1 MRIVPSWIVATAV
14 VGLACSQLA
23 TSLGA
28 QVNPQVTRSRKT
40 GAGDLGLSYQRHVES
55 VGPAVADVDLAAK
68 KAWVAALG
76 GHGPSIAV
84 AGLELSPRVFNGPM
98 PRARLRA
105 TMNVSHAV
113 GTKCLARLAV
123 QKSGTETGPLS
134 GLPSAALSRPGPVT
148 LVSDVLPL
156 RFDVTYQARAEVG
169 CAVLAPDG
177 GIHAAAATI
186 TELKWEPQ

>member
-1 MRIVPSWIVATAV
+1 MRIVTSWIASAAV
-14 VGLACSQLA
+14 VGLACLQLA
-23 TSLGA
+23 PAVEAQVGA
-28 QVNPQVTRSRKT
+28 QATRSRKT
-40 GAGDLGLSYQRHVES
+40 DAADLGLSYQRHVES

-84 AGLELSPRVFNGPM
+84 AGLKLPPRQFNVPM

-105 TMNVSHAV
+105 TMNVSHAI

-134 GLPSAALSRPGPVT
+134 GLPTTALSRPGPVT
-148 LVSDVLPL
+148 LVSEVLPL
-156 RFDVTYQARAEVG
+156 TFNVTYQARAEVG
-169 CAVLAPDG
+169 CVVLAPDG
-177 GIHAAAATI
+177 AIHAAAATI